1 MKGILILNGFVV
13 HQLTDKNKAL
23 KYEQWARPI
32 KIDELFN
39 SLTFSNFTGTKPETW
54 ETNFQT
60 LNFSWILKPKY
71 QAVIN
76 LPIDIL
82 SIIKQIN
89 EERNKLHFISIN
101 EFQFG
106 KPTIDKYSKV
116 IDFAN
121 TTIKKCILDLDS
133 NMKQMIEEAQKQ

>member
-1 MKGILILNGFVV
+1 
-13 HQLTDKNKAL
+13 
-23 KYEQWARPI
+23 
-32 KIDELFN
+32 
-39 SLTFSNFTGTKPETW
+39 
-54 ETNFQT
+54 
-60 LNFSWILKPKY
+60 
-71 QAVIN
+71 